1 MGVVVLG
8 AAFFA
13 CLSMTLAGLVRN
25 RDRLMGIGQA
35 ITMPLFF
42 ASNALYPVD
51 VMPPWLR
58 WLSAVNP
65 LSYEVNA
72 LRGLLIGTPSNAAR
86 HRGAGGRGG
95 GRDRHG
101 VGAVAPAGAVVQGC
115 AEFAPGL

>member
-1 MGVVVLG
+1 
-8 AAFFA
+8 
-13 CLSMTLAGLVRN
+13 MTLAGLVRN

-72 LRGLLIGTPSNAAR
+72 LRGLLIGTPSNALVDIVVLVV
-86 HRGAGGRGG
+86 AG
-95 GRDRHG
+95 
-101 VGAVAPAGAVVQGC
+101 VAVASA
-115 AEFAPGL
+115 LLRRLLR